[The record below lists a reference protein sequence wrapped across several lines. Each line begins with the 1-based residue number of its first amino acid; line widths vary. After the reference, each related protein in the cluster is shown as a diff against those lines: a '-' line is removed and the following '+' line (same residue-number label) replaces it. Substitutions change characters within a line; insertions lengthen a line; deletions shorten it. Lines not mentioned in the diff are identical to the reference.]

1 MKKLFSIFM
10 IIVIFAIGC
19 ISTTM
24 AYFTFDEMEM
34 DMSQDVQH
42 EEVMVMDSDCCETMS
57 LDCEKTSHECCFS
70 PFKGSS
76 NISWANND
84 NWNKKLKIKVFS
96 FDVLA
101 LLQES
106 SEYNFI
112 ERLNSPPDGV
122 LFEIN
127 TNSYIWL
134 TWITKS
140 NC

>member
-1 MKKLFSIFM
+1 M

-24 AYFTFDEMEM
+24 VSFAFDEMEM
-34 DMSQDVQH
+34 DMNQDMQQS
-42 EEVMVMDSDCCETMS
+42 EIMVMYSDCCETMS
-57 LDCEKTSHECCFS
+57 WDCENTSHECCFS
-70 PFKGSS
+70 PFKDSS
-76 NISWANND
+76 NISWVNVNN

-112 ERLNSPPDGV
+112 ERLNSPPDWV